1 MARKTKT
8 HYNYTKLNLWHY
20 ELLPYLPKHYFHQ
33 TSLVIRNAMEGLKKR
48 TEEQKGELTHG
59 ILSDYDD
66 LDFILYVKK
75 YVAAYKA
82 RSRYYSRWTQQLL
95 LDISDFDMTFWPDD
109 AKIFVNWHTKEY
121 LRVCMAKLYEKYVWP
136 LGMSKV
142 SDKEWKI
149 LADGYYKIT
158 GEKYKL

>member
-8 HYNYTKLNLWHY
+8 YYNYTKLNLWHY

-33 TSLVIRNAMEGLKKR
+33 TALVIRNAMAGLKKR
-48 TEEQKGELTHG
+48 AKEQKGELTHG

-75 YVAAYKA
+75 YVAAYKI

-95 LDISDFDMTFWPDD
+95 LDISDFDMIFWPDD
-109 AKIFVNWHTKEY
+109 AKIFANWHTKEY

-136 LGMSKV
+136 LGVSKV
-142 SDKEWKI
+142 SDEEWKT
-149 LADGYYKIT
+149 LKEGYYKIT

>member
-1 MARKTKT
+1 MD
-8 HYNYTKLNLWHY
+8 
-20 ELLPYLPKHYFHQ
+20 
-33 TSLVIRNAMEGLKKR
+33 GLKKR
-48 TEEQKGELTHG
+48 AKEQKGELTHG
-59 ILSDYDD
+59 VLSEYDD

-95 LDISDFDMTFWPDD
+95 LDISDFDMIFWPDD
-109 AKIFVNWHTKEY
+109 AKIFSNWHTKEY

-136 LGMSKV
+136 LGVSKV
-142 SDKEWKI
+142 SDEEWKT
-149 LADGYYKIT
+149 LTEGYYKIT